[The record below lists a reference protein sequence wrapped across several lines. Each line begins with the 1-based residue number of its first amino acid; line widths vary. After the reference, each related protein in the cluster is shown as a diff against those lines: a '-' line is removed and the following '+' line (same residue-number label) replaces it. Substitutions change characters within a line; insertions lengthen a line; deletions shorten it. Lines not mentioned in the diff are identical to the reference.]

1 VALGVKAAEKKSF
14 KGEMKKAGT
23 FYYGTQ
29 GGKKRAAAKAA
40 TRPSRLREPVRRVF
54 VTRP

>member
-1 VALGVKAAEKKSF
+1 MKAAEKKSF

-23 FYYGTQ
+23 FYYTQ
-29 GGKKRAAAKAA
+29 GGKKRAAAKAT